1 MNKIIIINQQLFILE
16 GIKSILQTQTEIE
29 LVATGEIKDLMILV
43 ETNQPN
49 TVLLDLQTTS
59 FYYLSIIK
67 EAQEKYPNINFMVMS
82 DSFSIQQ
89 IKELTSSGVIGFIQQ
104 HTSSEELI
112 KAITFVGQG
121 KSYIPEY
128 VMELIFPTFQ
138 QLIQSYGSSSFVQL
152 DVRKPFHLL
161 TAKECVTL
169 QLLAEGLSNKN
180 IAESMGI
187 SDKTVKNHVSTIL
200 LKMEVRDRT
209 QAVLK
214 AIKNGWVHLN

>member
-1 MNKIIIINQQLFILE
+1 MIINQQLFILE

-29 LVATGEIKDLMILV
+29 LVATGEIKDLIILV

-49 TVLLDLQTTS
+49 TLLLDLQTTN

-67 EAQEKYPNINFMVMS
+67 EAQEKYPNTNFIVMS

-104 HTSSEELI
+104 YTSSEELI

-121 KSYIPEY
+121 KLYIPEY
-128 VMELIFPTFQ
+128 VMELIFPAFH

-152 DVRKPFHLL
+152 DVRKPFHLF
-161 TAKECVTL
+161 TARECITL
-169 QLLAEGLSNKN
+169 QLLAEGHSNKS

-200 LKMEVRDRT
+200 LKMGVRDRT

-214 AIKNGWVHLN
+214 ALKNGWVHLN

>member
-1 MNKIIIINQQLFILE
+1 MNKIIINQQLFILE

-29 LVATGEIKDLMILV
+29 LVATGEIKDLMNLV

-67 EAQEKYPNINFMVMS
+67 EAQEKYPNTNFIVMS

-104 HTSSEELI
+104 HTSSDELI
-112 KAITFVGQG
+112 KAITFVGKG
-121 KSYIPEY
+121 KSYIPDY

-138 QLIQSYGSSSFVQL
+138 QLIQSYGSNSFVQL
-152 DVRKPFHLL
+152 DVRKPFHLF
-161 TAKECVTL
+161 TARECITL
-169 QLLAEGLSNKN
+169 QLLAEGHSNKS

-200 LKMEVRDRT
+200 LKMGVRDRT

-214 AIKNGWVHLN
+214 ALKNGWVHLN